1 MFDFPQPGETYR
13 CTGFPDV
20 VVSGVL
26 ADGIP
31 WDMPYR
37 CPGLVWNPYR
47 RTYTILIRIIAGGR
61 MAEIPLSR
69 FLRDF
74 TCEHPDIFK
83 RNPENR
89 HAVLREIAA
98 DPALQQYRARNIDN
112 YPDDIPPVKRP
123 APVAHKWRNNFR
135 PETEIKSD
143 NSYRHYL

>member
-1 MFDFPQPGETYR
+1 MFDFPQPGEIYR

-61 MAEIPLSR
+61 MAEIPLGR

-74 TCEHPDIFK
+74 TCEHPDVFK
-83 RNPENR
+83 RNPDNR

-112 YPDDIPPVKRP
+112 YPDDIPPVKHP

-135 PETEIKSD
+135 PETEIKPD

>member
-1 MFDFPQPGETYR
+1 M
-13 CTGFPDV
+13 

-61 MAEIPLSR
+61 MAEIPLGR

-74 TCEHPDIFK
+74 TCEHPDVFK

-98 DPALQQYRARNIDN
+98 DPAYSNTGRGISITILMIFPRLNVRRRWRINGGI
-112 YPDDIPPVKRP
+112 ISGRKR
-123 APVAHKWRNNFR
+123 K
-135 PETEIKSD
+135 
-143 NSYRHYL
+143 

>member
-13 CTGFPDV
+13 CSGFPDV

-47 RTYTILIRIIAGGR
+47 RTYTILIRIIATGG

-69 FLRDF
+69 FCGTL
-74 TCEHPDIFK
+74 PVSAPMYFK
-83 RNPENR
+83 R
-89 HAVLREIAA
+89 
-98 DPALQQYRARNIDN
+98 
-112 YPDDIPPVKRP
+112 
-123 APVAHKWRNNFR
+123 
-135 PETEIKSD
+135 T
-143 NSYRHYL
+143 

>member
-13 CTGFPDV
+13 CSGFPDV

-31 WDMPYR
+31 WDLPYR

-47 RTYTILIRIIAGGR
+47 RTYTILIRIIAGGS
-61 MAEIPLSR
+61 MAEIPLRR
-69 FLRDF
+69 FLQDF
-74 TCEHPDIFK
+74 TCERPDAFK
-83 RNPENR
+83 RSPENR

-98 DPALQQYRARNIDN
+98 DPELQQYRARNIDK
-112 YPDDIPPVKRP
+112 YPGDISPVRRP
-123 APVAHKWRNNFR
+123 APVARKWRNNSATK
-135 PETEIKSD
+135 TEIKPD